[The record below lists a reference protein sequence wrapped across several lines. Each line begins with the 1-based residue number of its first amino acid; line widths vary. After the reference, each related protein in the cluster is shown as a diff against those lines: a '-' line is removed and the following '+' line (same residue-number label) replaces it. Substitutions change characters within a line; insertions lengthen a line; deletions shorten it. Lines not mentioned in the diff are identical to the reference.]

1 MEIINAVGA
10 VSGCSSILGFL
21 ALIIKLGEWKARQ
34 EERLA
39 SHGKR
44 IDSIEHKHDII
55 TDYLNRNNELLA
67 EIKVKVDLMYTTK
80 QERRKGERND

>member
-1 MEIINAVGA
+1 MEFINLVGA

-21 ALIIKLGEWKARQ
+21 ALIVKLGEWKARQ

-44 IDSIEHKHDII
+44 IDAIEQKHDTIA
-55 TDYLNRNNELLA
+55 DCLNKNNGLLA
-67 EIKVKVDLMYTTK
+67 EIKVKVDLLYKEKTK
-80 QERRKGERND
+80 RSKP

>member
-1 MEIINAVGA
+1 MEFINLVGA

-21 ALIIKLGEWKARQ
+21 ALIVKLGEWKARQ

-44 IDSIEHKHDII
+44 IDAIEHKHDTIA
-55 TDYLNRNNELLA
+55 DCLNKNNELLA
-67 EIKVKVDLMYTTK
+67 EIKVKVDLLYKEKTK
-80 QERRKGERND
+80 RSKP

>member
-1 MEIINAVGA
+1 MEFINLVGA

-21 ALIIKLGEWKARQ
+21 ALIVKLGEWKARQ

-44 IDSIEHKHDII
+44 IDAIEHKHDTIA
-55 TDYLNRNNELLA
+55 DCLNKSNELLA
-67 EIKVKVDLMYTTK
+67 EIKVKIDLMYTARN
-80 QERRKGERND
+80 ERRKGRK

>member
-1 MEIINAVGA
+1 MEFINLVGA

-21 ALIIKLGEWKARQ
+21 ALIVKLGEWKARQ

-44 IDSIEHKHDII
+44 IDSIEHKHDAIA
-55 TDYLNRNNELLA
+55 DCLNKNNELLA
-67 EIKVKVDLMYTTK
+67 EIKVKVDLLYKEKTK
-80 QERRKGERND
+80 RSKP

>member
-1 MEIINAVGA
+1 MEFINLVGA

-21 ALIIKLGEWKARQ
+21 ALIVKLGEWKARQ

-44 IDSIEHKHDII
+44 IDTIEHKHDTI
-55 TDYLNRNNELLA
+55 TDCLSKNNELLA
-67 EIKVKVDLMYTTK
+67 EIKVKVDLMYSAK
-80 QERRKGERND
+80 NERRKGQK

>member
-1 MEIINAVGA
+1 MEFINLVGA

-21 ALIIKLGEWKARQ
+21 ALIVKLGEWKARQ

-44 IDSIEHKHDII
+44 IDTIEHKHDTI
-55 TDYLNRNNELLA
+55 TDCLSKNNELLA
-67 EIKVKVDLMYTTK
+67 EIKVKVDLLYKEKTK
-80 QERRKGERND
+80 RSKP

>member
-1 MEIINAVGA
+1 MEFINLVGA

-21 ALIIKLGEWKARQ
+21 ALIVKLGEWKARQ

-44 IDSIEHKHDII
+44 IDTIEHKHDTI
-55 TDYLNRNNELLA
+55 TDCLNKNNELLV
-67 EIKVKVDLMYTTK
+67 EIKVKVDLLYKEKTK
-80 QERRKGERND
+80 RSKP

>member
-1 MEIINAVGA
+1 MEFINLVGA

-21 ALIIKLGEWKARQ
+21 ALIVKLGEWKARQ

-44 IDSIEHKHDII
+44 IDTIEHKHDTI
-55 TDYLNRNNELLA
+55 TDCLNKNNELLA
-67 EIKVKVDLMYTTK
+67 EIKVKVDLLYKEKTK
-80 QERRKGERND
+80 RSKP

>member
-10 VSGCSSILGFL
+10 ISGCSSILGFL

-44 IDSIEHKHDII
+44 IDTIEHKHDTI
-55 TDYLNRNNELLA
+55 TDCLNKNNELLA
-67 EIKVKVDLMYTTK
+67 EIKVKVDLMYTARN
-80 QERRKGERND
+80 ERRKGQK

>member
-1 MEIINAVGA
+1 MEFINLVGA

-21 ALIIKLGEWKARQ
+21 ALIVKLGEWKARQ

-44 IDSIEHKHDII
+44 IDAIEHKHDTIA
-55 TDYLNRNNELLA
+55 DCLNKSNELLA
-67 EIKVKVDLMYTTK
+67 EIKVKVDLMYSAK
-80 QERRKGERND
+80 SERRKGQK

>member
-1 MEIINAVGA
+1 MEFINLVGA

-21 ALIIKLGEWKARQ
+21 ALIVKLGEWKARQ

-44 IDSIEHKHDII
+44 IDAIEHKHDTIA
-55 TDYLNRNNELLA
+55 DCLNKSNELLA
-67 EIKVKVDLMYTTK
+67 EIKVKVDLMYSAK
-80 QERRKGERND
+80 SERKRGQK

>member
-1 MEIINAVGA
+1 MEFINLVGA

-21 ALIIKLGEWKARQ
+21 ALIVKLGEWKARQ

-44 IDSIEHKHDII
+44 IDAIEHKYDAIA
-55 TDYLNRNNELLA
+55 DCLNKNNELLA
-67 EIKVKVDLMYTTK
+67 EIKVKVDLLYKEKTK
-80 QERRKGERND
+80 RSKP

>member
-1 MEIINAVGA
+1 MEFINLVGA

-21 ALIIKLGEWKARQ
+21 ALIVKLGEWKARQ

-44 IDSIEHKHDII
+44 IGTIEHKHDTI
-55 TDYLNRNNELLA
+55 TDCLNKNNELLA
-67 EIKVKVDLMYTTK
+67 EIKVKVDLLYKEKTK
-80 QERRKGERND
+80 RSKP